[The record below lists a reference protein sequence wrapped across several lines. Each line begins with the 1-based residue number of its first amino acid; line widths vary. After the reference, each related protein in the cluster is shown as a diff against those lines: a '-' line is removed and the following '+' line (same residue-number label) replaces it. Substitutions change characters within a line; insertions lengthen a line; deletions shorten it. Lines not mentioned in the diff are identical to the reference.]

1 MPTGVIILKHD
12 KLALEEERYEASRA
26 NYWMV
31 MIIILVVDNLRI
43 VPRIRRA
50 TRLLF
55 RQRTA

>member
-1 MPTGVIILKHD
+1 MPTGVIILKYD
-12 KLALEEERYEASRA
+12 KLALEEERYELSRA

-31 MIIILVVDNLRI
+31 MIIILVVDDLRI
-43 VPRIRRA
+43 VTQIRRA